1 MSSRYYIGTA
11 IFIGGLTFAISYW
24 KKKETGKEIFM
35 VFIKVLIGTGIIIVG
50 VFTVAWLLAYFGI
63 AQSGF
68 FL

>member
-35 VFIKVLIGTGIIIVG
+35 VFMKVLMATGLIIGAVLFG
-50 VFTVAWLLAYFGI
+50 AWILAYFGI

>member
-11 IFIGGLTFAISYW
+11 IFIGILTFAISCW
-24 KKKETGKEIFM
+24 EKKQSGKEVFMIFM
-35 VFIKVLIGTGIIIVG
+35 KVLIAVGLIVSVVLFG
-50 VFTVAWLLAYFGI
+50 AWILAYFGI